1 MIGGREITMP
11 DQLTTFSAVLIARET
26 LDPRRAGHVL
36 WPNRERFR
44 VALTFMEDCLELTGK
59 RMMGPGGDD

>member
-26 LDPRRAGHVL
+26 LDPHRGGHVV

-44 VALTFMEDCLELTGK
+44 VALTFMEDSLELTGN
-59 RMMGPGGDD
+59 RTMGPGGG

>member
-26 LDPRRAGHVL
+26 LDPRCGGHVL

-44 VALTFMEDCLELTGK
+44 VALTFMEDSLELTGN
-59 RMMGPGGDD
+59 RTMGPGGG